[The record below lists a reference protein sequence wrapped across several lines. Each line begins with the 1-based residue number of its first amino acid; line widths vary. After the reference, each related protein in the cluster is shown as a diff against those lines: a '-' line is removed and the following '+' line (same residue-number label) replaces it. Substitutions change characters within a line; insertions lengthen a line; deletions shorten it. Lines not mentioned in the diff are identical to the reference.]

1 MKPFTY
7 VFSKK
12 GLSGQLKA
20 EGFTK
25 EEREYGVENCGADW
39 KEQAVKHAEQYMET
53 MSFSKDS
60 LIEQLKFDGFTKE
73 EAEYGAEKGYK

>member
-1 MKPFTY
+1 
-7 VFSKK
+7 
-12 GLSGQLKA
+12 
-20 EGFTK
+20 
-25 EEREYGVENCGADW
+25 
-39 KEQAVKHAEQYMET
+39 MET